1 MVGMAGMPMTQ
12 SAIRAQISSAVH
24 GFLQVSRL
32 RDGSRRLMSI
42 SELTGMEGDTIQL
55 QEIMKFD
62 RRGVAEDGTIL
73 GDFRATGIRPNFLED
88 LEAMGLRL
96 NPEYFD
102 PSKVL

>member
-24 GFLQVSRL
+24 VFLQVSRL